1 MTLKNQRAYTLL
13 AEMASCDMSDT
24 YITCI
29 QIFQE
34 RLGAMDLQ
42 DGREELPM
50 DATVAPAT
58 SSGEAPAEE
67 IVLATSG
74 LTKRY
79 GKRLAVNGLN
89 LDVRRGDVFGLLGP
103 NGSGKSTTLRM
114 ALGLVWPTAG
124 SISLFGDDHSQSDQR
139 RAALRRVGAV
149 VEQPA
154 FYPYLTGRQ
163 NLRGVAI
170 FAGLA
175 SSPETHKRVDDALG
189 YVGLATRGDD
199 AYRKYSLGMKQ
210 RLGIAA
216 ALLTQPELV
225 VLDEPTNGLDPA
237 GMVEVRALIQQLA
250 QRGITVLLASHLLH
264 EVQQVCTRVA
274 IMKEGAL
281 LAQGEVADLLS
292 AQIGVQLGFADP
304 EMLQRALQTLQAA
317 SANTPWLRRA
327 MLTAPEP
334 GAWVPPGG
342 QLLFVDAPLDQAAA
356 INALLAE
363 QGIYA
368 AELRRREG
376 SLEQYF
382 LALTGDGEPVTTPAT
397 PATPAA
403 TSSTP
408 LQGGAQ

>member
-1 MTLKNQRAYTLL
+1 
-13 AEMASCDMSDT
+13 
-24 YITCI
+24 
-29 QIFQE
+29 
-34 RLGAMDLQ
+34 
-42 DGREELPM
+42 M
-50 DATVAPAT
+50 DATVASAVG
-58 SSGEAPAEE
+58 GEAYAEDV
-67 IVLATSG
+67 VLATIG

-79 GKRLAVNGLN
+79 SKRLAVNGLN

-114 ALGLVWPTAG
+114 VLGLVWPTAG

-154 FYPYLTGRQ
+154 FYPYLSGRQ

-170 FAGLA
+170 FAGLD
-175 SSPETHKRVDDALG
+175 SSPETRKRVDEALG
-189 YVGLATRGDD
+189 YVGLSDRSED

-225 VLDEPTNGLDPA
+225 LLDEPTNGLDPA
-237 GMVEVRALIQQLA
+237 GMVEVRALIKQLA

-274 IMKEGAL
+274 IMKEGHL
-281 LAQGEVADLLS
+281 LAQGEVSDLLS
-292 AQIGVQLGFADP
+292 AQIGLQLGFADP
-304 EMLQRALQTLQAA
+304 ALLQKAQETLHAALAT
-317 SANTPWLRRA
+317 TPWLRGA
-327 MLTAPEP
+327 KTITPEA
-334 GAWVPPGG
+334 GEWVPPGG
-342 QLLFVDAPLDQAAA
+342 QTLFVDAPLDYAADV
-356 INALLAE
+356 NALLAE

-382 LALTGDGEPVTTPAT
+382 LALTGDSAPVSLPTLPSA
-397 PATPAA
+397 PP
-403 TSSTP
+403 
-408 LQGGAQ
+408 QGGAA

>member
-1 MTLKNQRAYTLL
+1 
-13 AEMASCDMSDT
+13 
-24 YITCI
+24 
-29 QIFQE
+29 
-34 RLGAMDLQ
+34 
-42 DGREELPM
+42 M
-50 DATVAPAT
+50 DATVASAAGNGART
-58 SSGEAPAEE
+58 GEV
-67 IVLATSG
+67 VLSTAG

-79 GKRLAVNGLN
+79 SKRLAVNGLS
-89 LDVRRGDVFGLLGP
+89 LDVRRGDVFALLGP

-114 ALGLVWPTAG
+114 VLGLVWPTAG
-124 SISLFGDDHSQSDQR
+124 TISLFGDDHSQSDQR

-154 FYPYLTGRQ
+154 FYPYLSGRQ
-163 NLRGVAI
+163 NLSGVAI
-170 FAGLA
+170 FAGLTG
-175 SSPETHKRVDDALG
+175 SPETRKRVDEALG
-189 YVGLATRGDD
+189 YVGLAERADD

-264 EVQQVCTRVA
+264 EVQQVCTRAA
-274 IMKEGAL
+274 IMKEGTL
-281 LAQGEVADLLS
+281 LAQGDVSDLLS

-304 EMLQRALQTLQAA
+304 QMLQKALATLQAA
-317 SANTPWLRRA
+317 TATTPWLRA
-327 MLTAPEP
+327 VKLTTPEP
-334 GAWVPPGG
+334 GEWVPPGG
-342 QLLFVDAPLDQAAA
+342 QLLFVDAPLEQASG
-356 INALLAE
+356 INALLAD

-382 LALTGDGEPVTTPAT
+382 LALTGDGAAGAPAVL
-397 PATPAA
+397 
-403 TSSTP
+403 SSTSP
-408 LQGGAQ
+408 QGGVA

>member
-1 MTLKNQRAYTLL
+1 
-13 AEMASCDMSDT
+13 
-24 YITCI
+24 
-29 QIFQE
+29 
-34 RLGAMDLQ
+34 
-42 DGREELPM
+42 M

-58 SSGEAPAEE
+58 DGAARAGEV
-67 IVLATSG
+67 VLATTG

-79 GKRLAVNGLN
+79 SKRLAVNGLS

-114 ALGLVWPTAG
+114 VLGLVWPTAG
-124 SISLFGDDHSQSDQR
+124 SISLFGGDHSQSDQR

-154 FYPYLTGRQ
+154 FYPYLSGRQ

-170 FAGLA
+170 FAGLPN
-175 SSPETHKRVDDALG
+175 SPESRQRVDEAIG
-189 YVGLATRGDD
+189 YVGLSERADD

-237 GMVEVRALIQQLA
+237 GMVEVRALIKQLA

-274 IMKEGAL
+274 IMKEGTL
-281 LAQGEVADLLS
+281 LAHGEVGDLLA
-292 AQIGVQLGFADP
+292 AQIGLQLGFADP
-304 EMLQRALQTLQAA
+304 EQLAQALETLQGAA
-317 SANTPWLRRA
+317 ATSSWLRGA
-327 MLTAPEP
+327 SLSAPET

-342 QLLFVDAPLDQAAA
+342 QILFVDAPLDRAADV
-356 INALLAE
+356 NALLAE
-363 QGIYA
+363 RGIYA

-376 SLEQYF
+376 NLEQYF
-382 LALTGDGEPVTTPAT
+382 LALTGESGDGAPAMSSAASSLSPMSPMSPVSP
-397 PATPAA
+397 
-403 TSSTP
+403 STP
-408 LQGGAQ
+408 PQGGVV